1 MTTLHTYLDPER
13 QADLAK
19 DRSNQAQPAVIW
31 LRDLPRALGRS
42 TQTVRV
48 WRQKGLIPP
57 PDMSP
62 TRKSQGWR
70 RSTLEA
76 AGLVVA

>member
-1 MTTLHTYLDPER
+1 MDT
-13 QADLAK
+13 QA
-19 DRSNQAQPAVIW
+19 STPAVIW

-42 TQTVRV
+42 KSTIDN
-48 WRQKGLIPP
+48 WRKAEKIPP

-70 RSTLEA
+70 RNTLEA